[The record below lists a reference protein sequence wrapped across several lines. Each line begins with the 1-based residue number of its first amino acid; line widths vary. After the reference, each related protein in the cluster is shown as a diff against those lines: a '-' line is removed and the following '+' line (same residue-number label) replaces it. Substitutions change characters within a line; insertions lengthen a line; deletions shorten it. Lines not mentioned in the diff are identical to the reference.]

1 MAITSK
7 PRQINVMKIEFDIP
21 EFKRELK
28 IEITL
33 KRDGE
38 VIYQEASSLPEFTA
52 EDIVVDNKVDN
63 KTMTKKASARS
74 KATGD
79 STTTKTSGGSI
90 SGRGNMMNIEE
101 L

>member
-1 MAITSK
+1 
-7 PRQINVMKIEFDIP
+7 MKIEFDIP

-38 VIYQEASSLPEFTA
+38 VIYSAQSDTA
-52 EDIVVDNKVDN
+52 EGLKAPEPS
-63 KTMTKKASARS
+63 TPTKAKKS
-74 KATGD
+74 
-79 STTTKTSGGSI
+79 STPKSGG
-90 SGRGNMMNIEE
+90 GNKGGGNMMNIEE